1 MKNKGPVVTAAGSV
15 ISLVLGILYAWS
27 ILKVAIEDS
36 IKAGTGF
43 GWELSSLND
52 PYSFAVL
59 AFAFTMIVSGKIQD
73 KIGPKVTSYIGIFL
87 ITGGLLL
94 CALSD
99 SYAAWVVGYGILS
112 GTGIGFAYAAVTPA
126 AIKWFPANK
135 TGLITGIV
143 VSGFGLASVYI
154 APMYTYL
161 IGKYGISVTLV
172 IFSILF
178 FTVSSISTIFL
189 QNPSEEFMRNLNA
202 GNPGRKF
209 NNAATDVEPGKMM
222 KNSKFYILWLT
233 YFIGAGAGLM
243 VISFISE
250 MAKKGLGSSAFIAVA
265 ILAIGNA
272 GGRLMAG
279 WLSDKIGR
287 TKTLLILFTFQAV
300 LMFVSIPVTGSA
312 SPSVFLLLFLAT
324 FIGFNYGSNLSLFPS
339 IVKDYWGLKNFGINY
354 GLLFTSWGLGGFAL
368 SRVSQMVKASTGS
381 LEYSFLLAGG
391 LLIIATAILFFL
403 YMKEKKSNV

>member
-27 ILKVAIEDS
+27 VIKVAIEDS
-36 IKAGTGF
+36 VKAGTGF
-43 GWELSSLND
+43 NWDLSSLND
-52 PYSFAVL
+52 PYSLAVL

-73 KIGPKVTSYIGIFL
+73 KIGPKVTSYVGIIL
-87 ITGGLLL
+87 ITGGILLT
-94 CALSD
+94 ASSD
-99 SYAAWVVGYGILS
+99 SYTAWLLGYGLMS
-112 GTGIGFAYAAVTPA
+112 GAGIGFAYAAVTPA
-126 AIKWFPANK
+126 AVKWFPDNK

-161 IGKYGISVTLV
+161 IGRYGISYTMV
-172 IFSILF
+172 IFSVLF
-178 FTVSSISTIFL
+178 FVVSSIATLFL
-189 QNPSEEFMRNLNA
+189 QNPSDEYMKNLKA
-202 GNPGRKF
+202 GNEGPVKKT
-209 NNAATDVEPGKMM
+209 AAADAEPGKML
-222 KNSKFYILWLT
+222 KSSKFYILWFT

-250 MAKKGLGSSAFIAVA
+250 MAKKGLGSSSFLAVA

-287 TKTLLILFTFQAV
+287 TKTLLILFTFQAI
-300 LMFVSIPVTGSA
+300 LMFVSIPVTGSS
-312 SPSVFLLLFLAT
+312 SPGIFILLFLAT

-339 IVKDYWGLKNFGINY
+339 LAKDYWGIKNFGINY
-354 GLLFTSWGLGGFAL
+354 GILFTSWGLGGFVL

-381 LEYSFLLAGG
+381 LQYSFLIAGS
-391 LLIIATAILFFL
+391 LLVIAVIVLFL
-403 YMKEKKSNV
+403 LHQKEKKANV